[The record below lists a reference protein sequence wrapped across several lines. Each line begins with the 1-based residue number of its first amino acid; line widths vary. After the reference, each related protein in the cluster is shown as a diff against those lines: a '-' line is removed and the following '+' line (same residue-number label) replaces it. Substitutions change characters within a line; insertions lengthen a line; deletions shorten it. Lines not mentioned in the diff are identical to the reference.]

1 MPEEDVV
8 TLDDLNTFE
17 ELRKKIAAGKQKA
30 RAKKADLF
38 NELLCLNTKDV
49 YDEIV
54 TVAAMGGKGS
64 VIATIDAPEGSAN
77 SGTRIR
83 AHLTV
88 QRPSTEEAA
97 AKEAA

>member
-17 ELRKKIAAGKQKA
+17 ELKKKIAAGREKA
-30 RAKKADLF
+30 RSKKADLF
-38 NELLCLNTKDV
+38 NEILCLSSQEV

-54 TVAAMGGKGS
+54 TVATMGGKGS
-64 VIATIDAPEGSAN
+64 IIATIEAPEGSAN

-88 QRPSTEEAA
+88 QQPSQEEAA